1 MKHIKCP
8 DYEKALTEHSAKGM
22 QDKIIEFV
30 MYLRNERKVSP
41 AKIRVHVAAIKHFF
55 EINDFLGINWKKF
68 SMFMG
73 EFYSVVDDRPYTR
86 GEIAKVLSSAHSIRD
101 GAMIFILS
109 SAGLR
114 IGGLLNLQLKHL
126 IPIPKYDIYQ
136 LIVYKKAREKYTTFC
151 TPEAKGSNRPVPGF

>member
-22 QDKIIEFV
+22 QDNIIEFV

-126 IPIPKYDIYQ
+126 IPIPTYDIYQ
-136 LIVYKKAREKYTTFC
+136 LIVYKKAR
-151 TPEAKGSNRPVPGF
+151 

>member
-101 GAMIFILS
+101 RAIIFI
-109 SAGLR
+109 
-114 IGGLLNLQLKHL
+114 
-126 IPIPKYDIYQ
+126 
-136 LIVYKKAREKYTTFC
+136 
-151 TPEAKGSNRPVPGF
+151 